1 MNLDKNDLS
10 RISAVVASYDENPF
24 SKGDGHMTSAQ
35 YLGYNVD
42 PEQKPLNNSSRKPSA
57 ES

>member
-1 MNLDKNDLS
+1 M
-10 RISAVVASYDENPF
+10 SAVVASYDENPF
-24 SKGDGHMTSAQ
+24 SKGDGNMSSAQ

-42 PEQKPLNNSSRKPSA
+42 PESKPLNGSSRKPSA